1 VADNVESASETSGP
15 SALIKAVERQFDRLF
30 ARRPE
35 PGLYLVATP
44 IGNLGDV
51 GIRALATLAQ
61 CDAIYC
67 EDTRRTR
74 ILLDHYGIEVPLR
87 SYHEHNAAR
96 ERPAILAKL
105 AAGERI
111 GLVSDAGT
119 PLVSDPGYK
128 LVRAAI
134 DDGHGVFAIPGAS
147 AVLAA
152 LTASGLPTDQFVFA
166 GFLPNKS
173 AARRTRLGELAC
185 LGGSIVLFET
195 APRVAASLADAADVL
210 GGERPAV
217 VARELTKLHEAFARG
232 SLADLA
238 GTIGEPQGE
247 IVVVIG
253 PATEP
258 AAVDDET
265 IDARLRGLL
274 STTSVKDAARQVA
287 EEFQIGRSRAYE
299 RALALKTAG
308 ETS

>member
-1 VADNVESASETSGP
+1 MADNVESAGEKRGGV
-15 SALIKAVERQFDRLF
+15 ALGAAVERQLGRLL
-30 ARRPE
+30 ARRPD

-44 IGNLGDV
+44 IGNLGD
-51 GIRALATLAQ
+51 ISLRALTTLAQ

-74 ILLDHYGIEVPLR
+74 ILLDHYAIDVPLR

-134 DDGHGVFAIPGAS
+134 DDGYSVFAIPGAS

-173 AARRTRLGELAC
+173 AARRTRLSELA
-185 LGGSIVLFET
+185 GIAGSIVLFET
-195 APRVAASLADAADVL
+195 APRVAAALADAADVL

-217 VARELTKLHEAFARG
+217 VARELTKLHEAFARS
-232 SLADLA
+232 SLAELA
-238 GTIGEPQGE
+238 QTIGEPQGE
-247 IVVVIG
+247 IVVVVG
-253 PATEP
+253 PAAAP
-258 AAVDDET
+258 ADVDDET
-265 IDARLRGLL
+265 IDARLRTLL
-274 STTSVKDAARQVA
+274 ATTSVKDAARQVA
-287 EEFQIGRSRAYE
+287 EEFHIGRSRAYE
-299 RALALKTAG
+299 RALALKG
-308 ETS
+308 EGSTP